1 MRISDWSSDVC
12 SSDLLGCFAGAGPDI
27 RRRTGDNLVE
37 IDRTRGTLG
46 QVGRRHSLHIL
57 RAPDPNRRGILPEGI
72 APILDLLHEGDRF
85 VLHFGGP
92 LSTRLEVEPVDGL
105 REERSEEHTSEL
117 QSLTRISYA
126 ALYL

>member
-57 RAPDPNRRGILPEGI
+57 RAADPNRRGILPEGI
-72 APILDLLHEGDRF
+72 APTLDLPHKGNRFALPLGGTLSVPRHVELSGDLDR
-85 VLHFGGP
+85 
-92 LSTRLEVEPVDGL
+92 TRTQLGTTEVVG
-105 REERSEEHTSEL
+105 
-117 QSLTRISYA
+117 
-126 ALYL
+126 